1 MGSDAVP
8 ELGLQVRSAVAAG
21 IATVGILSTAALTA
35 EGACLT
41 VTDYTDTAL
50 LDLVTSKL
58 KAATVMKGV
67 LDN

>member
-1 MGSDAVP
+1 MVRS
-8 ELGLQVRSAVAAG
+8 GLQVRSAVAAG
-21 IATVGILSTAALTA
+21 IATVGILSTAPTAALTA